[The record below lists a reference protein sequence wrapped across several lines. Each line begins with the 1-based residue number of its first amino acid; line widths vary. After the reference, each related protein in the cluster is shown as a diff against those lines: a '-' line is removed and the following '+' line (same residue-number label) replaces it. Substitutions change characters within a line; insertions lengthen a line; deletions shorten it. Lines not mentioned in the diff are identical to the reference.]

1 MKYYTVYDANT
12 DELITHG
19 TAKECAEKMNL
30 TIESFY
36 CAVGR
41 ARSGKR
47 KKYTVVEEDVDPRDI
62 DRDYVC

>member
-1 MKYYTVYDANT
+1 MKYYTIYLSQT
-12 DELITHG
+12 DELIASG
-19 TAKECAEKMNL
+19 TSRECAKQLNL

-47 KKYTVVEEDVDPRDI
+47 KKYIVIEELISENKEI
-62 DRDYVC
+62 D

>member
-1 MKYYTVYDANT
+1 MKKYYTIYDAES
-12 DELITHG
+12 DEVIAHG
-19 TAKECAEKMNL
+19 TARECAKKMNL

-47 KKYTVVEEDVDPRDI
+47 KKYVVVEEDIESI
-62 DRDYVC
+62 DEE